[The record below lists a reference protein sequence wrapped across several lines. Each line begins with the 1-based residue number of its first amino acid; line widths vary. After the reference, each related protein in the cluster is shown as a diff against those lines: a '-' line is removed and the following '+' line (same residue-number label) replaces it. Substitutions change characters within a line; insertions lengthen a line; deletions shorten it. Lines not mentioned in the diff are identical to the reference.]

1 METASPTTAENAP
14 AHYSHPDAQRTFG
27 KAKFLVAA
35 YGALSAAVLITVV
48 VLAVTGRTVTSFMWG
63 RSAGVL
69 ASAAVT
75 YWLTV
80 LASRGA
86 RWAYL
91 RMRLISVIVPIA
103 IIAIDMIPGALPP
116 WFVVMQV
123 ACALALGASAFLVNG
138 AGLRAAFAK
147 SG

>member
-1 METASPTTAENAP
+1 METISHTTTEA
-14 AHYSHPDAQRTFG
+14 AHLNHPYTQRAFG
-27 KAKFLVAA
+27 KVKLLVAA

-48 VLAVTGRTVTSFMWG
+48 VLAITGHEVTSFMWG

-80 LASRGA
+80 RASRGA

-91 RMRLISVIVPIA
+91 RVRAISIIVPIA
-103 IIAIDMIPGALPP
+103 IVAIDMIPGALPP

-123 ACALALGASAFLVNG
+123 ACALTIGATAFPING
-138 AGLRAAFAK
+138 SGLRAAFPK
-147 SG
+147 SR